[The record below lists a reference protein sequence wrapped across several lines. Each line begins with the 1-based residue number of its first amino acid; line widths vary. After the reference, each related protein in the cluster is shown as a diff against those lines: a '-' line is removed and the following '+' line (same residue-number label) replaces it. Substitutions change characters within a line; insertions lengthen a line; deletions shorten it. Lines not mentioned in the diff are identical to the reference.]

1 MWYNDTDEKYFQK
14 RINASTDQL
23 DILITSNLPLFFLGT
38 KHWTKQ
44 WSLRLQ
50 SLNEPTTT
58 RHATISSSLL
68 PVTSEF
74 RGWWNRKSWIEMGSS
89 RARDYG

>member
-58 RHATISSSLL
+58 RHATSNDFKFSFSSDLWVQGL
-68 PVTSEF
+68 VEQKELD
-74 RGWWNRKSWIEMGSS
+74 RNG
-89 RARDYG
+89 